1 MTIDHA
7 SAVWGYGGTPSSAT
21 IVGQQG
27 GYRGGR
33 QFPVAPSTAG
43 GSASIRPYVIPWT
56 TAADSFGVAFPAGL
70 VGVTQAISLPS
81 PIGGTINAGYESQWN
96 GLVSSVIPV
105 PATLP
110 VGYTANTQTDWRAL
124 TADLSRIGT
133 AGGFTTKTWLP
144 TNSPNGI
151 LRGPLT
157 LVGSGGTTG
166 DPPGYMLMHPSQL
179 TGFRKVQYRLR
190 TGQAWLVMPTY
201 DQTMKVSHNANGTNP
216 GSALGDTV
224 DATSH
229 VTNADFVNVSGFFWS
244 TNWIDLG
251 QIIASSIGTLTY
263 FSLQTD
269 SSASPFSMANG
280 VTIELRLS
288 PRCDVPYPI
297 SVAGRGDLIAPGGYP

>member
-1 MTIDHA
+1 
-7 SAVWGYGGTPSSAT
+7 
-21 IVGQQG
+21 VG
-27 GYRGGR
+27 
-33 QFPVAPSTAG
+33 S
-43 GSASIRPYVIPWT
+43 
-56 TAADSFGVAFPAGL
+56 
-70 VGVTQAISLPS
+70 
-81 PIGGTINAGYESQWN
+81 INAGYESQWA
-96 GLVSSVIPV
+96 GFHSLDDARSGR
-105 PATLP
+105 PAGRLHHRTSYDDWQLADRAT
-110 VGYTANTQTDWRAL
+110 YARRRTA
-124 TADLSRIGT
+124 
-133 AGGFTTKTWLP
+133 AGFIDATWLP
-144 TNSPNGI
+144 TTSPNGI
-151 LRGPLT
+151 TRGPLT

-190 TGQAWLVMPTY
+190 TGQAWLTMPTY

-224 DATSH
+224 DATSR
-229 VTNADFVNVSGFFWS
+229 VTDADFVNVSLFFWS

-288 PRCDVPYPI
+288 PRCDVPYPTT
-297 SVAGRGDLIAPGGYP
+297 VLGKGDLIAPGGYP